1 MIAVLVV
8 TACAAV
14 ALLYVTIPLRRGI
27 RGMPESDNAAATEAE
42 ARKRVALLGIIDLE
56 EERDAGKLTGS
67 DYESLRSEYEMRA
80 VVALRQA
87 DRARSAEPADD
98 DLETEIA
105 ALREEMRC
113 SECGAI
119 RAPGSVCERCGA

>member
-1 MIAVLVV
+1 MIPVLVV
-8 TACAAV
+8 AACAAF
-14 ALLYVTIPLRRGI
+14 ALLYVTMPLRRGT
-27 RGMPESDNAAATEAE
+27 RPVTESENTAAVEAE

-67 DYESLRSEYEMRA
+67 DYESLRSEYETRA
-80 VVALRQA
+80 VIALRQA
-87 DRARSAEPADD
+87 DQARSPVPADD

-113 SECGAI
+113 SGCGTI
-119 RAPGSVCERCGA
+119 RAPGSACERCGA

>member
-1 MIAVLVV
+1 VIAVLVV
-8 TACAAV
+8 AACAAA
-14 ALLYVTIPLRRGI
+14 ALLYVTIPLRRGV
-27 RGMPESDNAAATEAE
+27 RGIPEDDNAAATEAE

-87 DRARSAEPADD
+87 DSARAPGPVDD

-119 RAPGSVCERCGA
+119 RAPGSACERCGA